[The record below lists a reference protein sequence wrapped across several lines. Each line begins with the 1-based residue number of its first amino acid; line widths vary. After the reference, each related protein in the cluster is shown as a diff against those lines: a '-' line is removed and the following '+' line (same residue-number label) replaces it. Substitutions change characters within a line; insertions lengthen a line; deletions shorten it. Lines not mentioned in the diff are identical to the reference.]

1 MADRTSASARSRKR
15 RSKARVESPLSDVTA
30 RFRLEGRVAL
40 VTGAGRGI
48 GRSVAIALAGAGA
61 QVLLMARTREEI
73 EQAAAQIRASGGQAK
88 ALPCDVTDAAA
99 VARAF
104 SALPGLD
111 ILVNS
116 AGTNIPE
123 PFVDV
128 TEAHLDVLVDLN
140 VKAAFRVAQAAARKM
155 LEAADRKV
163 RGGAIANMSS
173 QMGHVGSPN
182 RSVYCMTKHAIE
194 GLTKAMA
201 LELAAHNIR
210 VNTVAPTFVE
220 TPMTAPMFERP
231 GFGEWVR
238 ERIPMGRVGRTD
250 EVAAAVVF
258 AVSPAASLMTG
269 TSLVIDGGWTAQ

>member
-1 MADRTSASARSRKR
+1 MQ
-15 RSKARVESPLSDVTA
+15 SPSSDVGD
-30 RFRLEGRVAL
+30 RFGLGGRIAL

-48 GRSVAIALAGAGA
+48 GRSVAIALAAAGA
-61 QVLLMARTREEI
+61 EVLLMARTREEI
-73 EQAAAQIRASGGQAK
+73 DHAAEQICASGGRAK
-88 ALPCDVTDAAA
+88 AIPCDVTDAAA
-99 VARAF
+99 VRRAI

-128 TEAHLDVLVDLN
+128 TEAHLDALVDLN
-140 VKAAFRVAQAAARKM
+140 VKAAFRVAQAAANKM
-155 LEAADRKV
+155 MEAADRKQ

-173 QMGHVGSPN
+173 QMGHVGSVN

-210 VNTVAPTFVE
+210 VNTVAPTFIE

-238 ERIPMGRVGRTD
+238 ERIPLGRIGRTD